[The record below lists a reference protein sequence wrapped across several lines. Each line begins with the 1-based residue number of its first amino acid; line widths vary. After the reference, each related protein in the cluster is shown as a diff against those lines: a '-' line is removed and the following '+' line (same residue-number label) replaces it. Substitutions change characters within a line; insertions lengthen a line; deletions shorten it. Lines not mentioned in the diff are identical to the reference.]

1 MLLRRVSSRS
11 RGMSCDA
18 YASLSPGHFWCSAL
32 HTPSCLEA
40 FALADPLSLRVSASR
55 FSEGWLLLLEVLTPL
70 AYPLSYYVVLLSS
83 KWLRLWGFSCLFIC
97 SLCFH
102 LSAPTRIL
110 APGEKGACQSYLPG
124 NFQHREEGA
133 NTPKWWTHCS
143 AHGFNLVTGGGGGG
157 GGSARKCGWGPH
169 PLKCHCSKRLRN
181 SQHVLLMLC
190 SVFQPGVYSSIKESN
205 CYDSRVRLIKK

>member
-1 MLLRRVSSRS
+1 MLFPALRPFFIISSLIARLLHEMLLRRVSSRS

-70 AYPLSYYVVLLSS
+70 AYPVSYYVVLLSS

-133 NTPKWWTHCS
+133 NTPK
-143 AHGFNLVTGGGGGG
+143 
-157 GGSARKCGWGPH
+157 
-169 PLKCHCSKRLRN
+169 
-181 SQHVLLMLC
+181 
-190 SVFQPGVYSSIKESN
+190 
-205 CYDSRVRLIKK
+205 